1 MLWITKASAVL
12 EGPSW
17 QLPKLPVPSV
27 SSTLLGLLLCCFC
40 LFLFF
45 FWKKAPEV
53 TVPLFLRCVGFKKC
67 QEATRHNPG
76 LRKRESK
83 NQLHWCEPCGE
94 FISSSFAPF
103 LFTWA
108 SVFLKGLEGCVY
120 VYAYMC
126 ICILIF
132 RYKLLLKTFICVYR
146 YNLRGCSILIVVITL
161 LYIIGVKNDRLLV
174 CNLSVKATQAGSSS
188 AYFNNET
195 AIYSEHLCLC
205 ADGKDGIMYSS
216 GLFEVHTEIKLLTQL
231 HLDCFPPIW
240 QRELSWALKQFVL
253 FDIKVKHCKPLSAT

>member
-1 MLWITKASAVL
+1 
-12 EGPSW
+12 
-17 QLPKLPVPSV
+17 
-27 SSTLLGLLLCCFC
+27 
-40 LFLFF
+40 
-45 FWKKAPEV
+45 
-53 TVPLFLRCVGFKKC
+53 
-67 QEATRHNPG
+67 
-76 LRKRESK
+76 
-83 NQLHWCEPCGE
+83 
-94 FISSSFAPF
+94 
-103 LFTWA
+103 
-108 SVFLKGLEGCVY
+108 
-120 VYAYMC
+120 MC